1 MTTHLHRD
9 LEQIKQRVL
18 NMGGLVEDA
27 FHQAR
32 TAVSLRDVSR
42 IENMSTL
49 EERIDQLQL
58 DIDEEI
64 LKVLALYQPVASDL
78 RFVTAAMK
86 IVNDLERIGDLA
98 SNICDRMRQLIDAPE
113 LGEPVAIE
121 RMMECGARMLRDALD
136 AFVRGD
142 SALARRVVDMDDEV
156 DELNREHFEVL
167 LKRMKRDP
175 DSVDTA
181 VAILSISRNLE
192 RIGDLATNIA
202 EDVVFVVD
210 ARDIRHMDISRE

>member
-1 MTTHLHRD
+1 MTTHLRRD

-49 EERIDQLQL
+49 EERIDRLQL
-58 DIDEEI
+58 EIDEEI

-121 RMMECGARMLRDALD
+121 RMMECAAKMLRDALD

-142 SALARRVVDMDDEV
+142 SALARQVVDMDDEV
-156 DELNREHFEVL
+156 DELNRGHFEVL
-167 LKRMKRDP
+167 LKRMKSDP
-175 DSVDTA
+175 EAVDTA

-202 EDVVFVVD
+202 EDVVFVVE
-210 ARDIRHMDISRE
+210 ARDIRHQDVPRD